1 MTNSLL
7 SDWDTPFGL
16 PPFNQI
22 SDEDFSPAFDTA
34 IENARAQIKAIA
46 ENPEPPSM
54 ANTIDALEI
63 ADEELSRVLS
73 AFFTLVSTS
82 ANPKLE
88 ALQRDFSPRLAC
100 PPVGCSVQDD
110 VADRGGPQLAQ
121 VGRDARLVA
130 PKLLQP

>member
-34 IENARAQIKAIA
+34 LEKARAQIAAIA

-54 ANTIDALEI
+54 ANTIDALEK
-63 ADEELSRVLS
+63 ADEGLSRVLS

-88 ALQRDFSPRLAC
+88 ASATRIFTASSRLSLGNLHERRTFRPDRRTLAGPR
-100 PPVGCSVQDD
+100 
-110 VADRGGPQLAQ
+110 
-121 VGRDARLVA
+121 
-130 PKLLQP
+130 